1 MSTDNIRV
9 QAISLWEELTG
20 KSVNSSSYTFTI
32 GGSSFD
38 LYQANKRVQ
47 EAQAVGDDLTVALVV
62 KTLAEQFAA
71 SESFTLADIL
81 AGNERLKARIDLVGR
96 MNQVFSDTAAVTLF
110 ESFFSH
116 CEGALAHYRE
126 LTPQTLEDKSRQF
139 VRDSGCFVG
148 LDAFHGIERLTRLM
162 VTDGPVG
169 DVGQAKVSRLVF
181 AFDSIEDLI
190 THSRQIP
197 IGFSLCAILAPHA
210 SDSYFVMVVNT
221 GGRIVVLTDKGNY
234 SHPLQEARMRSRN
247 DRYNLN
253 RMEGS
258 HFPYGLL
265 NIKWH
270 DNGRRSSSELAGTA
284 LIVSDS
290 GLRVVGQL
298 SDLEDWDLLWLHLFI
313 DQCRHRYFECKIA
326 EPQLATGSMIR
337 LPHKWAEG
345 SDQLPVPVSYELKLD
360 ARTSVEL
367 DTAFMHSIEPK
378 WASTYNP
385 NLWLEDR
392 FAASVPDDCLYL
404 PSAAL
409 NSETPMLGLGHD
421 GKRELIR
428 QDNSALPFYEANKLP
443 TLRLHGMTC
452 TALSTPERVIRDCHF
467 LARSNQA
474 EVISRLVKE
483 DYDARKEEMQEWFYK
498 AAGKYLPKLID
509 DLLALDHHR
518 FSVDKPVHLAAQ
530 KALGNG
536 RYNSYFRTIQVRYEP
551 VRKQTIPWRN
561 RTGRSL
567 ANTLR
572 LIDYK
577 YACYR
582 CAVDRNDEAQLF
594 ISLDV
599 TTVFDIMTVTGLALD
614 QIPAE
619 LRHLGVDNYVGNSI
633 LDRIDPLA
641 DVQNPWNRLEL
652 RYQLPV
658 SLKAF
663 KAVRRSRG
671 LHIPKATEI
680 EAYARQ
686 QAEEDRCRLYPR
698 TEQKIEGLE

>member
-1 MSTDNIRV
+1 VSTDNIRV

-169 DVGQAKVSRLVF
+169 DVAQAKVSRLVF

-190 THSRQIP
+190 THSRRIP

-234 SHPLQEARMRSRN
+234 THPLQEARMRSRN
-247 DRYNLN
+247 DRYNLR

-313 DQCRHRYFECKIA
+313 DQCRHRYFECQIA

-360 ARTSVEL
+360 VRTSVEL
-367 DTAFMHSIEPK
+367 DTA
-378 WASTYNP
+378 
-385 NLWLEDR
+385 L
-392 FAASVPDDCLYL
+392 C
-404 PSAAL
+404 
-409 NSETPMLGLGHD
+409 
-421 GKRELIR
+421 
-428 QDNSALPFYEANKLP
+428 
-443 TLRLHGMTC
+443 TL
-452 TALSTPERVIRDCHF
+452 
-467 LARSNQA
+467 
-474 EVISRLVKE
+474 
-483 DYDARKEEMQEWFYK
+483 
-498 AAGKYLPKLID
+498 
-509 DLLALDHHR
+509 
-518 FSVDKPVHLAAQ
+518 
-530 KALGNG
+530 
-536 RYNSYFRTIQVRYEP
+536 
-551 VRKQTIPWRN
+551 
-561 RTGRSL
+561 
-567 ANTLR
+567 
-572 LIDYK
+572 
-577 YACYR
+577 
-582 CAVDRNDEAQLF
+582 
-594 ISLDV
+594 
-599 TTVFDIMTVTGLALD
+599 
-614 QIPAE
+614 
-619 LRHLGVDNYVGNSI
+619 
-633 LDRIDPLA
+633 
-641 DVQNPWNRLEL
+641 
-652 RYQLPV
+652 
-658 SLKAF
+658 
-663 KAVRRSRG
+663 
-671 LHIPKATEI
+671 
-680 EAYARQ
+680 
-686 QAEEDRCRLYPR
+686 
-698 TEQKIEGLE
+698 